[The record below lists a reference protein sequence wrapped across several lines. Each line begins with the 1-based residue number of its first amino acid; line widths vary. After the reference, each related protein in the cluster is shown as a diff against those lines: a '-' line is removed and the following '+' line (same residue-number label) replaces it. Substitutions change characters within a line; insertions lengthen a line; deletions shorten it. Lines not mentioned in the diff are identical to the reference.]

1 MKILHVDDVKLI
13 LDSFSEIL
21 TLCGYEIISCFD
33 GKTGLK
39 FLSEQKFDVLFLDL
53 AMPGFSGFDVLDEL
67 ETQKLLIPNIFVFS
81 AMMLGDERKMLLS
94 KKGVKKILSKPI
106 HMEQLLLEL
115 KQIQPEVIIHEQ

>member
-1 MKILHVDDVKLI
+1 MKILHIDDVKLI

-21 TLCGYEIISCFD
+21 TLYGYEIISCSD
-33 GKTGLK
+33 GKKGLK

-53 AMPGFSGFDVLDEL
+53 AMPDFSGFDVLDEL